1 MVNKYKVSGWV
12 NEVGA
17 VQSHWWVDGKYV
29 LVSTINNSYS
39 RETMVFAAD
48 VAGDVTD
55 WIELYCTEYNL
66 DHASVIDQ
74 MVEEHGG
81 DVPDAGKHWHDGEP
95 LVYDDEPCECEDCQY
110 LDSFDT
116 GVKEEEAPFK
126 WRVWLV
132 QRDAQTLVPHKHTD
146 LGIFADYGEACD
158 AMLKDLRFVYRNLAK
173 VIPVDESQSDMNAFN
188 VVLRGEYLR
197 SERYEINKEYV

>member
-12 NEVGA
+12 NATGA
-17 VQSHWWVDGKYV
+17 VQSHWCVGGKYV
-29 LVSTINNSYS
+29 LVSTIDNSLG

-48 VAGDVTD
+48 MAGDVTD

-74 MVEEHGG
+74 MVEANGG
-81 DVPDAGKHWHDGEP
+81 EVPDAGKHWHDGEP
-95 LVYDDEPCECEDCQY
+95 LIYDDEPCKCDDCQY

-116 GVKEEEAPFK
+116 GVEEPEPPFK
-126 WRVWLV
+126 WRVLLV
-132 QRDAQTLVPHKHTD
+132 LRDPHTLVPHHRNTIGVFD
-146 LGIFADYGEACD
+146 DYGEACD
-158 AMLKDLRFVYRNLAK
+158 AMLKDLRFVYRHLAK
-173 VIPVDESQSDMNAFN
+173 VIPVDVSQSDMNAFN
-188 VVLRGEYLR
+188 VVLRDEYLR